1 MNDETRSPT
10 ADGERVWSFDYLDLL
25 GIRHSDFVI
34 SRPRN
39 DRVHICSMTLSPNC
53 EHLISVAP
61 SIKRAKSYVTR
72 LLSIAPLNP
81 LRIRSAASV
90 HPMYRNIIS
99 PERITEPGFTLS
111 RFAYFGAVPCVASKT
126 AWPVM

>member
-1 MNDETRSPT
+1 MTKHETQQQMVR
-10 ADGERVWSFDYLDLL
+10 AFGHLIIRNCFDL
-25 GIRHSDFVI
+25 RHSDFVI
-34 SRPRN
+34 SWLLRRGA
-39 DRVHICSMTLSPNC
+39 HMCLIKLTPNC

-81 LRIRSAASV
+81 LRIKSAASV

-99 PERITEPGFTLS
+99 PERITEPGLTLS
-111 RFAYFGAVPCVASKT
+111 RFASFGAVPCVASKT